1 MFITTLVGIVVMKQ
15 LRPLLDRENYEIL
28 NVDIVNFKSL
38 TSLIRFPVQTPTDY
52 GSLPFW

>member
-15 LRPLLDRENYEIL
+15 LRPLLVRENYEIL

-38 TSLIRFPVQTPTDY
+38 TSLIRFPVQTTTDY
-52 GSLPFW
+52 GLLPFW